1 MGCPEGSGGGPFEG
15 GLKLEGVALAAVG
28 VDAPLWVPCPPPP
41 PGMGRNAIGRMTAFP
56 YKYEP

>member
-15 GLKLEGVALAAVG
+15 GLKLDGVALAAVG

-41 PGMGRNAIGRMTAFP
+41 PGIGRNAIGRMTAFP
-56 YKYEP
+56 